1 MPRTSHREQSPGW
14 DQGALPL
21 AAACPGVATTSCTLA
36 RSGVRPQTPQSAT
49 WMHTGFLINYL
60 SLSGTGSTTRPGGQ
74 QQLAVSHQDPQHP
87 WSLGPTDISC
97 DAVGHP
103 QVLAP
108 PETPC
113 TVAQIQAAASSMTAS
128 PAGGLAIT
136 REANAGKGT
145 GIPIILPGG
154 EGRRELQAGSQG
166 CESKQSS

>member
-1 MPRTSHREQSPGW
+1 MRAGCSAPCCC
-14 DQGALPL
+14 LPWGGHNL
-21 AAACPGVATTSCTLA
+21 LHPCSLWG
-36 RSGVRPQTPQSAT
+36 QTPNTPKCHLDAHQ
-49 WMHTGFLINYL
+49 FLNYL

-74 QQLAVSHQDPQHP
+74 QQLPVSHQDPQHP
-87 WSLGPTDISC
+87 WSLGTTDASC

-113 TVAQIQAAASSMTAS
+113 TVAQIQAAASSMAAS
-128 PAGGLAIT
+128 PADGLAIT

-145 GIPIILPGG
+145 GIPMMLPGG